1 MQDCFE
7 FLNVLLEFLEKEP
20 TLGAVVAGAGAA
32 AAGAADAAIEDAP
45 IVAAPNAGVDT
56 AAAYMYTHVCMHV
69 CGMVFMSKL
78 VVIAIVC

>member
-1 MQDCFE
+1 M
-7 FLNVLLEFLEKEP
+7 LLEFLEKEP
-20 TLGAVVAGAGAA
+20 TLGAVMAGAA